1 MTKKLWQASLNQK
14 KNSLLFSFE
23 KYISKKFNKKFGNDY
38 QKILDWSIKNS
49 PDFWSSFW
57 DFTEIKGIKSNK
69 KIKRSKIFYKNLFLP
84 NSKLNFSQNLLSKN
98 NNDKAITFIS
108 ENNFREERTW
118 GKLNDNTN
126 KIVKFLNNLN
136 VKQRDR
142 VVAYMPNIIE
152 TVEAFIAT
160 TSIGAIWSSCS
171 PDFGVKGVIERFSQI
186 NPKILFITD
195 QYFYN
200 GKKINIIERLPEI
213 LKAIPSIK
221 SVVVTNYPGKKHL
234 KENKDIK
241 KVKIFKW
248 NELMKIIPSKM
259 KYPNFDFEHELA
271 ILYSSGTT
279 GKPKCICHRAGGV
292 LIQHKKEHQL
302 HCDIKERDN
311 VFYFTTCG
319 WMMWNWL
326 VSVLASKASIVLF
339 DGSPMF
345 KKEDLLLKI
354 AEKEKVTLL
363 GVSAKYI
370 DALRK
375 LKPKLNFRYKLNKLK
390 TICSTGSPLNNEG
403 FKYVYQN
410 IKKDVHLSSISGGT
424 DIVSCFV
431 LGNLYQP
438 VHMGQIQNKGLALDV
453 DIFNDKGKS
462 LKNIKG
468 ELVCKKPFPS
478 MPIKFWRDKN
488 NKKFKEAYFNFFK
501 NTWYH
506 GDFAEIKKTNG
517 FIIHGRSDTTLNPG
531 GVRLGTA
538 EIYSEVEKFKEIK
551 ESIVVG
557 QSWDNDVRI
566 VLFLVMNNNFYLTKG
581 LLKRI
586 KIQIKK
592 NASPR
597 HVPTKVIVVKDIPRT
612 KNGKIV
618 ELAVKNIIEGNKIKN
633 LEALSNPNVLK
644 QFKNLKELTSKS

>member
-14 KNSLLFSFE
+14 KKSNLFAYE
-23 KYISKKFNKKFGNDY
+23 NYISKKFNKKFGNDF
-38 QKILDWSIKNS
+38 QKILNWSIKNS

-57 DFTEIKGIKSNK
+57 DFTKINGIKSSK
-69 KIKRSKIFYKNLFLP
+69 KIKKSKVFYKNLFLP
-84 NSKLNFSQNLLSKN
+84 GSKLNFANNLLAK
-98 NNDKAITFIS
+98 NDKKKAVTFIS
-108 ENNFREERTW
+108 ENGFREERSW
-118 GKLNDNTN
+118 QKLNENTN
-126 KIVKFLNNLN
+126 RLVQFLENKKIN
-136 VKQRDR
+136 QRDR
-142 VVAYMPNIIE
+142 VAAYMPNTIE
-152 TVEAFIAT
+152 TVEAFIS
-160 TSIGAIWSSCS
+160 TSAIGAIWSSCS
-171 PDFGVKGVIERFSQI
+171 PDFGVNGVIERFSQI

-200 GKKINIIERLPEI
+200 GKKINIIDRLPEI

-221 SVVVTNYPGKKHL
+221 NVVVVNYPGKSFIKF
-234 KENKDIK
+234 KKKIK
-241 KVKIFKW
+241 KIKLTSW
-248 NELMKIIPSKM
+248 TELMKIKTKNMI
-259 KYPNFDFEHELA
+259 YPNFDFEHELA

-279 GKPKCICHRAGGV
+279 GKPKCICHRIGGV

-302 HCDIKERDN
+302 HCDIKENDN

-354 AEKEKVTLL
+354 ADKEKITLF

-375 LKPKLNFRYKLNKLK
+375 LKPKLNFKYKLNKLK
-390 TICSTGSPLNNEG
+390 TICSTGSPLNNDG

-438 VHMGQIQNKGLALDV
+438 VYMNEIQNKGLALDV
-453 DIFNDKGKS
+453 DIYNDKGKPI
-462 LKNIKG
+462 KNSKG
-468 ELVCKKPFPS
+468 ELVCKNPFPS
-478 MPIKFWRDKN
+478 MPIKFWSDKN
-488 NKKFKEAYFNFFK
+488 DKKFKDAYFSRFK

-517 FIIHGRSDTTLNPG
+517 FVIHGRSDTTLNPG

-566 VLFLVMNNNFYLTKG
+566 ILFIVMNAKFLFNED
-581 LLKRI
+581 LLKKI
-586 KIQIKK
+586 KIQIRK

-597 HVPTKVIVVKDIPRT
+597 HVPSKVILVNDIPRT
-612 KNGKIV
+612 KSGKIV
-618 ELAVKNIIEGNKIKN
+618 ELAVKNTIEGNKIKN
-633 LEALSNPNVLK
+633 IEALANPKALE
-644 QFKNLKELTSKS
+644 QFKNLKELSI

>member
-1 MTKKLWQASLNQK
+1 MIKKLWEASSIQK
-14 KNSLLFSFE
+14 KNSILFAFE
-23 KYISKKFNKKFGNDY
+23 KYISKKFNNNFNNNYK
-38 QKILDWSIKNS
+38 KILDWSIKNS
-49 PDFWSSFW
+49 PEFWSSFW
-57 DFTEIKGIKSNK
+57 DFAKIKGIKSAK
-69 KIKRSKIFYKNLFLP
+69 KIKKSKTFYKNLFLP
-84 NSKLNFSQNLLSKN
+84 NTKLNFAENLLSKN
-98 NNDKAITFIS
+98 NKEKAITFIS
-108 ENNFREERTW
+108 ENGFREERSW
-118 GKLNDNTN
+118 EELNQDTSNLTQFFKN
-126 KIVKFLNNLN
+126 KKIRPK
-136 VKQRDR
+136 DR
-142 VVAYMPNIIE
+142 VAAYMPNTIE

-200 GKKINIIERLPEI
+200 GKQINILNRLPEI

-221 SVVVTNYPGKKHL
+221 NVIITNYPGKNFIKH
-234 KENKDIK
+234 NKKFK
-241 KVKIFKW
+241 KVRIFKW
-248 NELMKIIPSKM
+248 NELMKINSNKIN
-259 KYPNFDFEHELA
+259 YFNFDFEHELA

-279 GKPKCICHRAGGV
+279 GKPKCICHRTGGV

-302 HCDIKERDN
+302 HCDIKEGDN

-345 KKEDLLLKI
+345 KKNDLLLKI
-354 AEKEKVTLL
+354 ADKEKITLL

-375 LKPKLNFRYKLNKLK
+375 LNPSLKYKYKLNNLK
-390 TICSTGSPLNNEG
+390 TICSTGSPLSKDG
-403 FKYVYQN
+403 FEYIYKNV
-410 IKKDVHLSSISGGT
+410 KKKVHLSSISGGT

-438 VHMGQIQNKGLALDV
+438 VHRGEIQNNGLGLDV

-462 LKNIKG
+462 VKNRKG
-468 ELVCKKPFPS
+468 ELVCKNPFPS
-478 MPIKFWRDKN
+478 MPLKFWNDKN
-488 NKKFKEAYFNFFK
+488 DKKLKEAYFNRFT
-501 NTWYH
+501 NNWHH
-506 GDFAEIKKTNG
+506 GDFAEIKNTGG

-538 EIYSEVEKFKEIK
+538 EIYSEVEKFTQIK

-557 QSWDNDVRI
+557 QSWDNDIRVI
-566 VLFLVMNNNFYLTKG
+566 LFIVMNEKFNFTKD
-581 LLKRI
+581 LLKKI
-586 KIQIKK
+586 KNQIRK
-592 NASPR
+592 NTSPR
-597 HVPTKVIVVKDIPRT
+597 HVPSKIIVVKDIPRT
-612 KNGKIV
+612 KSGKIV
-618 ELAVKNIIEGNKIKN
+618 ELAVKNVIEGNIIKN
-633 LEALSNPNVLK
+633 KEALANPQALK
-644 QFKNLKELTSKS
+644 QFKNLKELSY

>member
-14 KNSLLFSFE
+14 KNSNLFQFE
-23 KYISKKFNKKFGNDY
+23 KYISNKFNIKLNNDFK
-38 QKILDWSIKNS
+38 KILDWSIKNS
-49 PDFWSSFW
+49 SDFWSSFW
-57 DFTEIKGIKSNK
+57 DFAKINGIKSNK
-69 KIKRSKIFYKNLFLP
+69 KIKKSKIFYKNLFLP
-84 NSKLNFSQNLLSKN
+84 GSKLNFANNLLAKN
-98 NNDKAITFIS
+98 NKEKAATFIS
-108 ENNFREERTW
+108 ENGFREERNW
-118 GKLNDNTN
+118 QKLNESTN
-126 KIVKFLNNLN
+126 KLVQFLKN
-136 VKQRDR
+136 KKIKKKDR
-142 VVAYMPNIIE
+142 VAAYMPNTIE

-160 TSIGAIWSSCS
+160 SAIGAIWSSCS

-200 GKKINIIERLPEI
+200 GKQINIIDRLPEI

-221 SVVVTNYPGKKHL
+221 NVVVTNYPGKSSIKY
-234 KENKDIK
+234 KKKIK
-241 KVKIFKW
+241 KVNLTTWI
-248 NELMKIIPSKM
+248 ELMRINIKDMI
-259 KYPNFDFEHELA
+259 YPNFDFEHELT

-279 GKPKCICHRAGGV
+279 GKPKCICHRTGGV

-302 HCDIKERDN
+302 HCDIKEGDN

-326 VSVLASKASIVLF
+326 ISSLASKASIVLF

-345 KKEDLLLKI
+345 KKDDLLLKI
-354 AEKEKVTLL
+354 ADKEKITLL

-375 LKPKLNFRYKLNKLK
+375 FKPTIKYRYKLNKLK
-390 TICSTGSPLNNEG
+390 TICSTGSPLSNDG

-431 LGNLYQP
+431 LGNIYQP
-438 VHMGQIQNKGLALDV
+438 VYMGEIQNKGLALNV
-453 DIFNDKGKS
+453 DILNDKGKS
-462 LKNIKG
+462 IKNSKG
-468 ELVCKKPFPS
+468 ELVCKNPFPT
-478 MPIKFWRDKN
+478 MPLKFWNDKN
-488 NKKFKEAYFNFFK
+488 DNKFKDAYFNRFP
-501 NTWYH
+501 NTWHH
-506 GDFAEIKKTNG
+506 GDFAEIKTTRG
-517 FIIHGRSDTTLNPG
+517 FVIHGRSDTTLNPG

-557 QSWDNDVRI
+557 QSWDNDIRI
-566 VLFLVMNNNFYLTKG
+566 VLFIVMNTKFFLTED
-581 LLKRI
+581 LLKKI
-586 KIQIKK
+586 KAQVRK

-597 HVPTKVIVVKDIPRT
+597 HVPSKVIVVKDIPRT
-612 KNGKIV
+612 KSGKIV
-618 ELAVKNIIEGNKIKN
+618 ELAVKNTIEGNSIKN
-633 LEALSNPNVLK
+633 KEALANPKALE
-644 QFKNLKELTSKS
+644 QFKNLKELSI

>member
-14 KNSLLFSFE
+14 KKSNLFAYE
-23 KYISKKFNKKFGNDY
+23 NYISKKFNKKFGNDF
-38 QKILDWSIKNS
+38 QKILNWSIKNS

-57 DFTEIKGIKSNK
+57 DFTKINGIKSSK
-69 KIKRSKIFYKNLFLP
+69 KIKKSKVFYKNLFLP
-84 NSKLNFSQNLLSKN
+84 GSKLNFANNLLAK
-98 NNDKAITFIS
+98 NDKKKAVTFIS
-108 ENNFREERTW
+108 ENGFREERSW
-118 GKLNDNTN
+118 QKLNENTN
-126 KIVKFLNNLN
+126 RLVQFLENKKIN
-136 VKQRDR
+136 QRDR
-142 VVAYMPNIIE
+142 VAAYMPNTIE
-152 TVEAFIAT
+152 TVEAFIS
-160 TSIGAIWSSCS
+160 TSAIGAIWSSCS
-171 PDFGVKGVIERFSQI
+171 PDFGVNGVIERFSQI

-200 GKKINIIERLPEI
+200 GKKINIIDRLPEI

-221 SVVVTNYPGKKHL
+221 NVVVVNYPGKSFIKF
-234 KENKDIK
+234 KKKIK
-241 KVKIFKW
+241 KIKLTSW
-248 NELMKIIPSKM
+248 TELMKIKTKNMI
-259 KYPNFDFEHELA
+259 YPNFDFEHELA

-279 GKPKCICHRAGGV
+279 GKPKCICHRIGGV

-302 HCDIKERDN
+302 HCDIKENDN

-354 AEKEKVTLL
+354 ADKEKITLF

-375 LKPKLNFRYKLNKLK
+375 LKPKLNFKYKLNKLK
-390 TICSTGSPLNNEG
+390 TICSTGSPLNNDG

-438 VHMGQIQNKGLALDV
+438 VYMNEIQNKGLALDV
-453 DIFNDKGKS
+453 DIYNDKGKPI
-462 LKNIKG
+462 KNSKG
-468 ELVCKKPFPS
+468 ELVCKNPFPS
-478 MPIKFWRDKN
+478 MPIKFWSDKN
-488 NKKFKEAYFNFFK
+488 DKKFKDAYFSRFK

-517 FIIHGRSDTTLNPG
+517 FVIHGRSDTTLNPG

-566 VLFLVMNNNFYLTKG
+566 ILFIVMNAKFLFNED
-581 LLKRI
+581 LLKKI
-586 KIQIKK
+586 KIQIRK

-597 HVPTKVIVVKDIPRT
+597 HVPSKVILVNDIPRT
-612 KNGKIV
+612 KSGKIV
-618 ELAVKNIIEGNKIKN
+618 ELAVKNTIEGNNIKN
-633 LEALSNPNVLK
+633 IEALANPKALE
-644 QFKNLKELTSKS
+644 QFKNLKELSI